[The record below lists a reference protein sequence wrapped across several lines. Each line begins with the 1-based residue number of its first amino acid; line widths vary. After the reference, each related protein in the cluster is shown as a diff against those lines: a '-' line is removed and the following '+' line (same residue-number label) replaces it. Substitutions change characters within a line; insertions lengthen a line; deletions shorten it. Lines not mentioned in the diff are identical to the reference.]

1 MADISSGLPSRSRTC
16 DLRLRRP
23 LLYPAE
29 LWAVGMSDFNGLSLA
44 LGSSGEFIKLL
55 L

>member
-1 MADISSGLPSRSRTC
+1 
-16 DLRLRRP
+16 

-29 LWAVGMSDFNGLSLA
+29 LWAVGMTDFNGLSPA
-44 LGSSGEFIKLL
+44 LGSFGQFIKLL